1 MDLATVQAESQL
13 DLGLQQGGDTNSAPE
28 PGSGW
33 TEYLASPG
41 YTLLAGMLCG
51 VIVNFITRHVPRGP
65 RRPLTVPS
73 VPLLSKLTGDYKM
86 VLVVRSD
93 LGMQKGKAAAQCAHA
108 ALGCYKKALKADAD
122 ALAAWE
128 RTGQTKVCV
137 KVDGEEA
144 LLGLAAKCRELGIT
158 WSIVRDAGRTQVEAG
173 SLTVLGV
180 GPADS
185 SLVDSV
191 TGNLKLY

>member
-1 MDLATVQAESQL
+1 
-13 DLGLQQGGDTNSAPE
+13 
-28 PGSGW
+28 
-33 TEYLASPG
+33 
-41 YTLLAGMLCG
+41 
-51 VIVNFITRHVPRGP
+51 
-65 RRPLTVPS
+65 
-73 VPLLSKLTGDYKM
+73 M

-108 ALGCYKKALKADAD
+108 ALGCYKKALKASPDV
-122 ALAAWE
+122 LTAWE

-137 KVDGEEA
+137 KAEGEER
-144 LLGLAAKCRELGIT
+144 LVGLAAQCRELGIT
-158 WSIVRDAGRTQVEAG
+158 WTIVRDAGRTQVEAG